1 MNFLALF
8 AGVLVLLAAGVH
20 AVIGGREV
28 GLLKPALSGDDKP
41 AEVWVQTLAGWHWV
55 SVGQILAAVTFLVA
69 GGTAWLPDEQLILR
83 GLAIY
88 FGSTGVVWLMTVL
101 IAGRGMKGLWYRL
114 GQWMYCLFIAL
125 LAFFAAG

>member
-1 MNFLALF
+1 MNYFALF

-20 AVIGGREV
+20 AIIGGREV
-28 GLLKPALSGDDKP
+28 GLLKPEGTGKS

-55 SVGQILAAVTFLVA
+55 SVGQTLAAVTFLVV
-69 GGTAWLPDEQLILR
+69 GVTEWIPDEQLILG

-101 IAGRGMKGLWYRL
+101 VAGRGVEGRWYRL